1 MRDPMH
7 VPGVV
12 QDEMVRGGPGGS
24 TVPGT
29 CVSRNILRLATLSVA
44 MLGMLLA
51 TTGCSISKSHKKAL
65 QVARYRGQQLEQSNS
80 RLGQMEGQLA
90 NAHREQELA
99 AARAREL
106 DDRIRLAQAGEQAEA
121 SEIAALRGELV
132 KVQTDL
138 AQARQVVAD
147 LGAEYD
153 MMADQNRTLRL
164 QAQTPAPAPMDTW
177 SEQPRVG
184 PSPAALAMQRDL
196 QDRLRRYGLNSLPV
210 EVRQDNYGER
220 VAIVLPDAFDSGEAT
235 LHKNKDAVQAIVGLG
250 RLIKETYPSAQV
262 LVEGHTD
269 SDPLRRT
276 KEKWGTNEGLSRAR
290 ADAVR
295 ELLTTAGLGGGQVST
310 AGFGA
315 QRLLDP
321 GSGKDSKSRNRRV
334 EIYIAPNA

>member
-1 MRDPMH
+1 MRDPML
-7 VPGVV
+7 VPVV
-12 QDEMVRGGPGGS
+12 GHGETRGQAA
-24 TVPGT
+24 
-29 CVSRNILRLATLSVA
+29 RFASVA
-44 MLGMLLA
+44 GVIALA
-51 TTGCSISKSHKKAL
+51 ASVLFSATGCSISKDHKKAL
-65 QVARYRGQQLEQSNS
+65 QVARYRGQQLDQTNS

-99 AARAREL
+99 AARARQL
-106 DDRIRLAQAGEQAEA
+106 DDQIRLAQAGSQAEA
-121 SEIAALRGELV
+121 SEIAALRAELIN
-132 KVQTDL
+132 VQTQMANTRQVIADL
-138 AQARQVVAD
+138 NGEYDIMLNENRELRRMAQAP
-147 LGAEYD
+147 
-153 MMADQNRTLRL
+153 
-164 QAQTPAPAPMDTW
+164 PAAAPTEGW
-177 SEQPRVG
+177 SEQPTVG

-250 RLIKETYPSAQV
+250 RLIKDQYPAAQV

-276 KEKWGTNEGLSRAR
+276 KDKWGTNEGLSRAR

-295 ELLTTAGLGGGQVST
+295 ELLTTAGLGGTQVST

-315 QRLLDP
+315 QRLLD
-321 GSGKDSKSRNRRV
+321 SGGDKTSKSRNRRV